1 MRRPRICGASAG
13 ISCAPRTLG
22 HGEDGDEQRVH
33 QTAAEQLGVRLSCRE
48 IAEHH
53 LKQCLQIRE
62 IPARREHVACL
73 VRDERVRAQAGH
85 MQSPDPDTVASD
97 LHIRPGYLVMHHAG
111 VIHEQI
117 TGLDDGFLVVNEIFA
132 RAAADQDQ
140 FNGILVRVHDARMR
154 ARIRP
159 DLADIEQLRLIFAGK
174 DRLDLLF
181 HKTLYIQAW
190 LRHGSLSP
198 LCAIFPVPV

>member
-1 MRRPRICGASAG
+1 M
-13 ISCAPRTLG
+13 
-22 HGEDGDEQRVH
+22 
-33 QTAAEQLGVRLSCRE
+33 RLSCRE
-48 IAEHH
+48 IAEHY
-53 LKQCLQIRE
+53 LKQRLHIRE
-62 IPARREHVACL
+62 IPARREHIACL

-111 VIHEQI
+111 VIHKQI

-140 FNGILVRVHDARMR
+140 LNGICVRVHDARMR

-181 HKTLYIQAW
+181 HKTLYVQAR